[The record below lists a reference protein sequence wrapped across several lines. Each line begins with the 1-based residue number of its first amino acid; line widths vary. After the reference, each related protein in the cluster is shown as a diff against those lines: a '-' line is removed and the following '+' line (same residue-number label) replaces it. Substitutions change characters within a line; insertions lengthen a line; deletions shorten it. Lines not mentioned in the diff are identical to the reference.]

1 LTAAVRARCPAH
13 PKAGA
18 WWERGVVV
26 PRGFAVWEASSPEDD
41 RDERRIVVVAAENQD
56 AALSAWTWVVGGDR
70 SLPRFGQYLL
80 HAAKLRYQR
89 RIWWSAER
97 GFRQARQEADK
108 TVQKLLA
115 LVAPQQPQ
123 PRRREPSQAELVAAS
138 RELVSLQAG
147 ELGLVQTSTSLREMH
162 RTVDIA
168 SANLTALSENG
179 QLDGLFADDRSLAA
193 WFGQQLDDD
202 ATYLEAAR
210 ERVTQVG
217 GLTDQL
223 VQRVQQRRQ
232 ERFNLGLTGVI
243 GAILMVLAAIQS
255 LQYTVPLPPLVKP
268 AVITTLGAAALLAS
282 LVVLR
287 FAVSDRRWPLAL
299 VWVGF
304 GATTAAATWIGV
316 SAFAGATT
324 VAGTWL
330 WAGAGFVVG
339 VAAAVLVTP
348 V

>member
-1 LTAAVRARCPAH
+1 
-13 PKAGA
+13 
-18 WWERGVVV
+18 
-26 PRGFAVWEASSPEDD
+26 
-41 RDERRIVVVAAENQD
+41 
-56 AALSAWTWVVGGDR
+56 
-70 SLPRFGQYLL
+70 
-80 HAAKLRYQR
+80 
-89 RIWWSAER
+89 
-97 GFRQARQEADK
+97 
-108 TVQKLLA
+108 
-115 LVAPQQPQ
+115 
-123 PRRREPSQAELVAAS
+123 VAAS